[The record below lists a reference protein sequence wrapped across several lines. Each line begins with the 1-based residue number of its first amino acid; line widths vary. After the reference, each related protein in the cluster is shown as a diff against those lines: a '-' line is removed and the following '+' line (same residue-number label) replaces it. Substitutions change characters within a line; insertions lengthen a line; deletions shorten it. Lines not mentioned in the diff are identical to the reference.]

1 MKGFLKFITVLAT
14 AITAVVGALAAIDLY
29 LNRNRV
35 KGNYL
40 ECDIPSFDEEEQ
52 AGIFCGADLKSAP
65 YLYICIEKMTVKCYN
80 IMNYYRYK
88 VGDKGGF

>member
-40 ECDIPSFDEEEQ
+40 ECDIPSFDEEE
-52 AGIFCGADLKSAP
+52 
-65 YLYICIEKMTVKCYN
+65 
-80 IMNYYRYK
+80 
-88 VGDKGGF
+88 

>member
-14 AITAVVGALAAIDLY
+14 AVTAVVGALAAIDLY

-40 ECDIPSFDEEEQ
+40 EFDIPSFDEEE
-52 AGIFCGADLKSAP
+52 
-65 YLYICIEKMTVKCYN
+65 
-80 IMNYYRYK
+80 
-88 VGDKGGF
+88 